1 MRWNIKIYDPDWLN
15 QNVKIVERKEGIVW
29 DHIKAAVNDNNSH
42 KTVIYR
48 FGPLDAIFT
57 YIFFGTKYEWY
68 GIKRKALRNIN

>member
-1 MRWNIKIYDPDWLN
+1 M
-15 QNVKIVERKEGIVW
+15 
-29 DHIKAAVNDNNSH
+29 H
-42 KTVIYR
+42 TFVIRR